1 MQALGGNSF
10 GNTGMGLQPQ
20 VVMQAAVS
28 LFNNSE
34 KQHKPSQEQEKLP
47 TAAQSTGAGHAE
59 DSRAGHRGTTT
70 VRNSTSPPKSRRSC
84 PRLLRAQ
91 GLGMQRTAG
100 LGTGVQQSVGT

>member
-20 VVMQAAVS
+20 VVVQAAVS

-47 TAAQSTGAGHAE
+47 TAAQSKGAGHA
-59 DSRAGHRGTTT
+59 DRGQQGW
-70 VRNSTSPPKSRRSC
+70 
-84 PRLLRAQ
+84 AQ
-91 GLGMQRTAG
+91 GYNSL
-100 LGTGVQQSVGT
+100 

>member
-47 TAAQSTGAGHAE
+47 TAAQSRGAGHAE
-59 DSRAGHRGTTT
+59 DSRAGHRGTTVCRHLT
-70 VRNSTSPPKSRRSC
+70 WLVAPRSR
-84 PRLLRAQ
+84 
-91 GLGMQRTAG
+91 
-100 LGTGVQQSVGT
+100 GTGPSCLCPGALIGSGRARLPSSWI